1 MLFSA
6 FIGIGSTRG
15 NATVVSVSPPGKTK
29 FVDVCSFGCY
39 SKPSS
44 AFKMKVKN
52 AVPVVI
58 KIKINTEL
66 TEPFNLHMIKAF
78 NAISLLEKK
87 F

>member
-15 NATVVSVSPPGKTK
+15 NTTVVSVSPPGK
-29 FVDVCSFGCY
+29 SFGCY

-66 TEPFNLHMIKAF
+66 TEPFNLHIIKAF